1 MRCKLIK
8 ERVRYY
14 RTNTFENSI
23 GRNCIRVNFMKEVK
37 AFDS

>member
-8 ERVRYY
+8 EIFINY
-14 RTNTFENSI
+14 RINIFENSI

>member
-8 ERVRYY
+8 ERFRYY
-14 RTNTFENSI
+14 RTNTLENSI
-23 GRNCIRVNFMKEVK
+23 ERNCIQVNFMKEVK

>member
-8 ERVRYY
+8 ERFII
-14 RTNTFENSI
+14 NTFENSI
-23 GRNCIRVNFMKEVK
+23 ERNCIQVNFMKEVK

>member
-8 ERVRYY
+8 ELFINY
-14 RTNTFENSI
+14 RINIFENSI
-23 GRNCIRVNFMKEVK
+23 ERNCIQVNFMKEVK

>member
-8 ERVRYY
+8 ENVRYY
-14 RTNTFENSI
+14 RTNTFKNSI
-23 GRNCIRVNFMKEVK
+23 ERNCIQVNIMKEVK